1 MIVYGDTSALIKLV
15 VKQTG
20 TSEMLGLRTGVTLLA
35 AAQIAY
41 VELRAAV
48 AAVHRD
54 RRLRPAQYEHS
65 KARIESLWQ
74 STSPLEVDASLVRH
88 AGQLAA
94 DHGLRGYD
102 AVHLAA
108 LTRLRPAPECTLASW
123 DGELRRA
130 ASALGY
136 PLFPPAL

>member
-1 MIVYGDTSALIKLV
+1 VIVYGDTSALIKLV
-15 VKQTG
+15 MNQPG
-20 TSEMLGLRTGVTLLA
+20 TLEMLGLRTGVTLLA
-35 AAQIAY
+35 ASQIAY

-54 RRLRPAQYEHS
+54 RRLRPAEYEHA
-65 KARIESLWQ
+65 KAGIESLWQ
-74 STSPLEVDASLVRH
+74 STSPLEVDASLLRH
-88 AGQLAA
+88 AGQLAE

-108 LTRLRPAPECTLASW
+108 LTRLGPAPECMLASW

-136 PLFPPAL
+136 PLFPPAV

>member
-15 VKQTG
+15 VRQPG
-20 TSEMLGLRTGVTLLA
+20 TSEMLGLRTAVTLFA

-41 VELRAAV
+41 AELRAAV
-48 AAVHRD
+48 AAVRRD
-54 RRLRPAQYEHS
+54 GRLRPAQYEQA
-65 KARIESLWQ
+65 KTRIESLWQ

-88 AGQLAA
+88 AGQLAE
-94 DHGLRGYD
+94 DQRLRGYD

-123 DGELRRA
+123 DTELRRA

-136 PLFPPAL
+136 PLFPAAV